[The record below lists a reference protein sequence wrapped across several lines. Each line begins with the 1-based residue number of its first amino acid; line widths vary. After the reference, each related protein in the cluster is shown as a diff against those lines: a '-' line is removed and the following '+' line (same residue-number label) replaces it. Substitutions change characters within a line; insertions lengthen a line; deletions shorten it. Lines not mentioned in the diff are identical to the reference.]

1 MTQAWEY
8 LVTNQESLT
17 DLSRLGW
24 ELVAVVP
31 TENGLPG
38 CYLKRPAT
46 SFRERVTEEQKRR
59 FYAARGLAE
68 PVEMGR

>member
-1 MTQAWEY
+1 MMQAWEY
-8 LVTNQESLT
+8 LVTTHERFA
-17 DLSRLGW
+17 DLGRQGW

-38 CYLKRPAT
+38 CYLKRAAT
-46 SFRERVTEEQKRR
+46 SFRDRVTEEQKRLY
-59 FYAARGLAE
+59 YATRGLVE